1 MTAETLPGPAA
12 EDDAALLAYAQ
23 AHGSTVYHAVGTCR
37 MGADPLAVVAPL
49 LRLRGLG
56 GLRAAD
62 APVMP
67 TMVSAN
73 TNATI
78 MMVAERAAAIVPAE
92 RRGALAA
99 A

>member
-1 MTAETLPGPAA
+1 
-12 EDDAALLAYAQ
+12 
-23 AHGSTVYHAVGTCR
+23 
-37 MGADPLAVVAPL
+37 
-49 LRLRGLG
+49 
-56 GLRAAD
+56 
-62 APVMP
+62 MP